1 MSAKKKEFEV
11 QGVPVARW
19 YALRIYSG
27 HERKVKESIEA
38 DVLRSGLGEK
48 ILQIYVPYE
57 RFVEVKNGKKRSLT
71 KNAFPGYVLIEAV
84 LDKQTRNLILDIPS
98 VMGFLGVDD
107 VPTPLRP
114 DEVEKILE
122 PESSIEHRSIVESP
136 FKIGDSVKVTDGP
149 FSSLTGVVHE
159 VSTERM
165 KVKVMISFF
174 GRSTPTELD
183 FSQVIKL
190 QIPAGAANPAPP
202 VGPALGQKGV
212 NIMEFC
218 KQFNAKTQSES
229 GMIIPVVITVFSD
242 KSFTFITKTPPA
254 AVLLLKEASLKKGSG
269 EPNRN
274 KVGSVS
280 REQVRRI
287 AELKMPDLNA
297 VDISGAE
304 EMIMGTARSMGILI
318 QD

>member
-1 MSAKKKEFEV
+1 MSARKRDVDV

-27 HERKVKESIEA
+27 HERKVKEAIDA
-38 DVLRSGLGEK
+38 DVIRFGLAEK

-122 PESSIEHRSIVESP
+122 PESTVEHRSIVEAP
-136 FKIGDSVKVTDGP
+136 FRIGDSVKVVDGP

-159 VSTERM
+159 VCTERM

-183 FSQVIKL
+183 FSQVK
-190 QIPAGAANPAPP
+190 
-202 VGPALGQKGV
+202 
-212 NIMEFC
+212 
-218 KQFNAKTQSES
+218 
-229 GMIIPVVITVFSD
+229 
-242 KSFTFITKTPPA
+242 
-254 AVLLLKEASLKKGSG
+254 
-269 EPNRN
+269 
-274 KVGSVS
+274 SVS
-280 REQVRRI
+280 Q
-287 AELKMPDLNA
+287 
-297 VDISGAE
+297 
-304 EMIMGTARSMGILI
+304 
-318 QD
+318 

>member
-1 MSAKKKEFEV
+1 M
-11 QGVPVARW
+11 
-19 YALRIYSG
+19 
-27 HERKVKESIEA
+27 
-38 DVLRSGLGEK
+38 
-48 ILQIYVPYE
+48 QIYVPYE

-122 PESSIEHRSIVESP
+122 PDNSIEHRSVVESP
-136 FKIGDSVKVTDGP
+136 FNIGDSVKVIDGP

-183 FSQVIKL
+183 FSQVK
-190 QIPAGAANPAPP
+190 
-202 VGPALGQKGV
+202 
-212 NIMEFC
+212 
-218 KQFNAKTQSES
+218 
-229 GMIIPVVITVFSD
+229 
-242 KSFTFITKTPPA
+242 
-254 AVLLLKEASLKKGSG
+254 
-269 EPNRN
+269 
-274 KVGSVS
+274 SVS
-280 REQVRRI
+280 Q
-287 AELKMPDLNA
+287 
-297 VDISGAE
+297 
-304 EMIMGTARSMGILI
+304 
-318 QD
+318 

>member
-1 MSAKKKEFEV
+1 MSARKRDVDV

-27 HERKVKESIEA
+27 HERKVKEAIDA
-38 DVLRSGLGEK
+38 DVIRFGFAEK

-122 PESSIEHRSIVESP
+122 PESAVEHRSIIEAP
-136 FKIGDSVKVTDGP
+136 FRIGDSVKVIDGP

-159 VSTERM
+159 VCTERM

-183 FSQVIKL
+183 FSQVK
-190 QIPAGAANPAPP
+190 
-202 VGPALGQKGV
+202 
-212 NIMEFC
+212 
-218 KQFNAKTQSES
+218 
-229 GMIIPVVITVFSD
+229 
-242 KSFTFITKTPPA
+242 
-254 AVLLLKEASLKKGSG
+254 
-269 EPNRN
+269 
-274 KVGSVS
+274 SVS
-280 REQVRRI
+280 Q
-287 AELKMPDLNA
+287 
-297 VDISGAE
+297 
-304 EMIMGTARSMGILI
+304 
-318 QD
+318 

>member
-1 MSAKKKEFEV
+1 MSAKKKDVDV

-27 HERKVKESIEA
+27 HERKVKEAIDA
-38 DVLRSGLGEK
+38 DVVRFGLLDK
-48 ILQIYVPYE
+48 ILQVYVPYE

-122 PESSIEHRSIVESP
+122 PENTVEHRSVVDAP
-136 FKIGDSVKVTDGP
+136 FKLGDSVKVTDGP

-159 VSTERM
+159 VCTERM

-183 FSQVIKL
+183 FSQVK
-190 QIPAGAANPAPP
+190 
-202 VGPALGQKGV
+202 
-212 NIMEFC
+212 
-218 KQFNAKTQSES
+218 
-229 GMIIPVVITVFSD
+229 
-242 KSFTFITKTPPA
+242 
-254 AVLLLKEASLKKGSG
+254 
-269 EPNRN
+269 
-274 KVGSVS
+274 SVS
-280 REQVRRI
+280 Q
-287 AELKMPDLNA
+287 
-297 VDISGAE
+297 
-304 EMIMGTARSMGILI
+304 
-318 QD
+318 

>member
-1 MSAKKKEFEV
+1 MSARKRDVEV

-27 HERKVKESIEA
+27 HERKVKEAMDA
-38 DVLRSGLGEK
+38 DVIRFGLAEK

-122 PESSIEHRSIVESP
+122 PESTVEHRSIVEAP
-136 FKIGDSVKVTDGP
+136 FRIGDSVKVVDGP

-159 VSTERM
+159 VCTERM

-183 FSQVIKL
+183 FSQVK
-190 QIPAGAANPAPP
+190 
-202 VGPALGQKGV
+202 
-212 NIMEFC
+212 
-218 KQFNAKTQSES
+218 
-229 GMIIPVVITVFSD
+229 
-242 KSFTFITKTPPA
+242 
-254 AVLLLKEASLKKGSG
+254 
-269 EPNRN
+269 
-274 KVGSVS
+274 SVS
-280 REQVRRI
+280 Q
-287 AELKMPDLNA
+287 
-297 VDISGAE
+297 
-304 EMIMGTARSMGILI
+304 
-318 QD
+318 

>member
-1 MSAKKKEFEV
+1 MSARKKDVDV

-27 HERKVKESIEA
+27 HERKVKEAIDA
-38 DVLRSGLGEK
+38 DVIRFGLAEK

-122 PESSIEHRSIVESP
+122 PETTVEHRTNVEAP
-136 FKIGDSVKVTDGP
+136 FRIGDSVKVIDGP
-149 FSSLTGVVHE
+149 FSSLTGMVHE
-159 VSTERM
+159 VCTERM

-183 FSQVIKL
+183 FSQVK
-190 QIPAGAANPAPP
+190 
-202 VGPALGQKGV
+202 
-212 NIMEFC
+212 
-218 KQFNAKTQSES
+218 
-229 GMIIPVVITVFSD
+229 
-242 KSFTFITKTPPA
+242 
-254 AVLLLKEASLKKGSG
+254 
-269 EPNRN
+269 
-274 KVGSVS
+274 SVS
-280 REQVRRI
+280 Q
-287 AELKMPDLNA
+287 
-297 VDISGAE
+297 
-304 EMIMGTARSMGILI
+304 
-318 QD
+318 

>member
-1 MSAKKKEFEV
+1 MSAVKKDIDV

-27 HERKVKESIEA
+27 HERKVKEGIDAE
-38 DVLRSGLGEK
+38 VIRCGLEDK

-114 DEVEKILE
+114 EEVQKILE
-122 PESSIEHRSIVESP
+122 TENTIEHRSIVEAP
-136 FKIGDSVKVTDGP
+136 FNIGDSVKVIDGP

-183 FSQVIKL
+183 FSQVK
-190 QIPAGAANPAPP
+190 
-202 VGPALGQKGV
+202 
-212 NIMEFC
+212 
-218 KQFNAKTQSES
+218 
-229 GMIIPVVITVFSD
+229 
-242 KSFTFITKTPPA
+242 
-254 AVLLLKEASLKKGSG
+254 
-269 EPNRN
+269 
-274 KVGSVS
+274 SVS
-280 REQVRRI
+280 Q
-287 AELKMPDLNA
+287 
-297 VDISGAE
+297 
-304 EMIMGTARSMGILI
+304 
-318 QD
+318 